1 MNNVEK
7 LIKEYLEEA
16 SLLQIATSQKNQPW
30 CCTVY
35 FAYDENLNMYWI
47 SRPFRRHSVEIL
59 TNPHIAGVI
68 VKEHIP
74 GDKVRGIQFEGEA
87 RTIEKDK
94 NFRDNFRYYLAR
106 YGVSEERIADIIS
119 GKDNHELYVV
129 KPSRIVLFDELNF
142 PDDPRQ
148 ELALH

>member
-1 MNNVEK
+1 M
-7 LIKEYLEEA
+7 
-16 SLLQIATSQKNQPW
+16 
-30 CCTVY
+30 
-35 FAYDENLNMYWI
+35 
-47 SRPFRRHSVEIL
+47 EIL